1 MVGVYSGLP
10 DAYQIRYNIVIIMAM
25 TNRRNFLRL
34 SALAAATPAVGV
46 CGDEVSTAKP
56 VRSLPKTDV
65 FVAGAGPAGFV
76 AAIAAA
82 RNGAKVTLA
91 ESFGFPGGMATAGLV
106 GPISK
111 FKFGGKRVVGGI
123 PWEFVERLAA
133 HGGAITDLQKGNVPF
148 EAEVYRRVAREMLE
162 EAGVRCL
169 WQTQVCGAPELAEDG
184 SIMAVT
190 LSTAGFLTRIEAKRF
205 IDCTASG
212 AIIGYHGFGGFRSEK
227 GKAQPL
233 SLCFLMGGV
242 DTENAR
248 VLVRNDNE
256 RSASQVLRAA
266 LNEAMKTG
274 RIKSFGGPWA
284 VWGSTIR
291 PGFVS
296 VNATR
301 ADATDVTDPLQ
312 IAEATERMRR
322 EIPVVV
328 DVFRKSD
335 PAFRYAWL
343 AQTAAT
349 SGFRECREL
358 KALHRVTAAEFLSGE
373 DVPDAIALAAHPM
386 DRHLAGSS
394 GQSLSFLG
402 KPGVIPLSA
411 LVSAKCPNL
420 LAAGGLV
427 AAEPAPF
434 ASMRVQAQ
442 CMAMG
447 QAAGT
452 AVAVSPGED
461 VRTLDF
467 AEIRKLCERQGAV
480 TKV

>member
-1 MVGVYSGLP
+1 MKANRRDFIKGVGVFATAGFP
-10 DAYQIRYNIVIIMAM
+10 GAPC
-25 TNRRNFLRL
+25 LR
-34 SALAAATPAVGV
+34 A
-46 CGDEVSTAKP
+46 
-56 VRSLPKTDV
+56 DV

-111 FKFGGKRVVGGI
+111 FNFGGKRVVGGI
-123 PWEFVERLAA
+123 AWEFVERMAA
-133 HGGAITDLQKGNVPF
+133 LGGAITDLPKGNVPF

-169 WQTQVCGAPELAEDG
+169 WQTQVCGEPELAADG
-184 SIMAVT
+184 SIRAVT
-190 LSTAGFLTRIEAKRF
+190 LSTAGFLTRLEANRF

-212 AIIGYHGFGGFRSEK
+212 AIVGHHGFGTFRSEK
-227 GKAQPL
+227 GAAQPL
-233 SLCFLMGGV
+233 SLCFILGGV
-242 DTENAR
+242 DTDNAR

-256 RSASQVLRAA
+256 RSRNPAMRDALERAMA
-266 LNEAMKTG
+266 AG
-274 RIKSFGGPWA
+274 RIRSFGGPWA

-291 PGFVS
+291 RGFVS

-301 ADATDVTDPLQ
+301 AAVADVTDPIQ
-312 IAEATERMRR
+312 IAEATAQMRR
-322 EIPVVV
+322 EIPAII
-328 DVFRKSD
+328 DVMREAD
-335 PAFRYAWL
+335 PAFKGAWL
-343 AQTAAT
+343 AQTAAA

-358 KALHRVTAAEFLSGE
+358 KAIHRVTAAEFASGA

-386 DRHLAGSS
+386 DRHIAGSS
-394 GQSLSFLG
+394 AQNLTFLE
-402 KPGVIPLSA
+402 KPGVVPLRA

-427 AAEPAPF
+427 AAEPAAF

-452 AVAVSPGED
+452 TAAFRPDED
-461 VRTLDF
+461 VRRLDF
-467 AEIRKLCERQGAV
+467 AVIAQNVQLLRW
-480 TKV
+480 

>member
-1 MVGVYSGLP
+1 M
-10 DAYQIRYNIVIIMAM
+10 
-25 TNRRNFLRL
+25 
-34 SALAAATPAVGV
+34 AAAGAAVASGNL
-46 CGDEVSTAKP
+46 DEH
-56 VRSLPKTDV
+56 SLRTVAARRTLRTEV

-76 AAIAAA
+76 AAIASA

-111 FKFGGKRVVGGI
+111 FNFSGWRVVGGI

-133 HGGAITDLQKGNVPF
+133 KGGAITDLQKGNVPF

-162 EAGVRCL
+162 EAGVKCL
-169 WQTQVCGAPELAEDG
+169 WQTQVCGEPELASDG
-184 SIMAVT
+184 SIRAVT
-190 LSTAGFLTRIEAKRF
+190 LSTAGFLTRMEAGRF

-212 AIIGYHGFGGFRSEK
+212 AIVGHHGFGDFRSEK

-233 SLCFLMGGV
+233 SLCFMLGGV
-242 DTENAR
+242 DTDKAR

-256 RSASQVLRAA
+256 RSANQTLRAA
-266 LNEAMKTG
+266 LAEAMKDG
-274 RIKSFGGPWA
+274 LIKSFGGPWA

-301 ADATDVTDPLQ
+301 AEASDVTDPIQ

-322 EIPVVV
+322 EIPVVIEV
-328 DVFRKSD
+328 MRRAD
-335 PAFRYAWL
+335 PAFRNAWL

-358 KALHRVTAAEFLSGE
+358 KAIHRVTAEEFASGE

-386 DRHLAGSS
+386 DRHIAGSS
-394 GQSLSFLG
+394 GQSLTFLRR
-402 KPGVIPLSA
+402 PGVIPLSS

-427 AAEPAPF
+427 AAEPAAF

-452 AVAVSPGED
+452 SAALCPGED
-461 VRTLDF
+461 LRRIDF
-467 AEIRKLCERQGAV
+467 AAVRRTCESQGAV
-480 TKV
+480 TRS

>member
-1 MVGVYSGLP
+1 
-10 DAYQIRYNIVIIMAM
+10 M
-25 TNRRNFLRL
+25 TSRRSFLKL
-34 SALAAATPAVGV
+34 SAVAAATPALGV
-46 CGDEVSTAKP
+46 RGDEIP
-56 VRSLPKTDV
+56 VARPLRSLPKTDV
-65 FVAGAGPAGFV
+65 FVAGAGPAGIG

-91 ESFGFPGGMATAGLV
+91 ETFGFPGGMATAGLV

-111 FKFGGKRVVGGI
+111 FNFGGRRVVGGI
-123 PWEFVERLAA
+123 AWELVERLAA
-133 HGGAITDLQKGNVPF
+133 AGGAITDLQKGNVPF
-148 EAEVYRRVAREMLE
+148 EAEVYRRVARGMLE

-169 WQTQVCGAPELAEDG
+169 WQTQVCGEPELGPDG
-184 SIMAVT
+184 SIRAVT
-190 LSTAGFLTRIEAKRF
+190 LSTAGFLSRIEAKRF
-205 IDCTASG
+205 VDCSASG
-212 AIIGYHGFGGFRSEK
+212 AIVGHHGFGSFRSEK
-227 GKAQPL
+227 GAAQPL

-242 DTENAR
+242 DTEKAR

-256 RSASQVLRAA
+256 RSASQTLRAA
-266 LNEAMKTG
+266 LAEAMAAG

-322 EIPVVV
+322 ELPVVV
-328 DVFRKSD
+328 EVFRKAD
-335 PAFRYAWL
+335 PAFRNAWL
-343 AQTAAT
+343 AQSAAA
-349 SGFRECREL
+349 SGFRECREIV
-358 KALHRVTAAEFLSGE
+358 ALHRVTAAEFESGE

-394 GQSLSFLG
+394 GQSLTFL
-402 KPGVIPLSA
+402 KRPGVIPLSA

-427 AAEPAPF
+427 AAEPAAF

-452 AVAVSPGED
+452 AAATSAGAD

-467 AEIRKLCERQGAV
+467 AAIRKVCERQGAMTV
-480 TKV
+480 SV

>member
-1 MVGVYSGLP
+1 M
-10 DAYQIRYNIVIIMAM
+10 
-25 TNRRNFLRL
+25 L
-34 SALAAATPAVGV
+34 SAVAAAATPALGV
-46 CGDEVSTAKP
+46 RGEERAIAKP
-56 VRSLPKTDV
+56 VRSLPKADI

-82 RNGAKVTLA
+82 RNGAKVALA
-91 ESFGFPGGMATAGLV
+91 EAFGFPGGMATAGLV

-111 FKFGGKRVVGGI
+111 FNFGGKRVVGGI
-123 PWEFVERLAA
+123 AWEFVERLAA
-133 HGGAITDLQKGNVPF
+133 QGGAITDLPKGNVPF
-148 EAEVYRRVAREMLE
+148 EAETYRRVAREMLE
-162 EAGVRCL
+162 AAGVRCL
-169 WQTQVCGAPELAEDG
+169 WQTQVCGAPELAADG
-184 SIMAVT
+184 SIRAVT
-190 LSTAGFLTRIEAKRF
+190 LSTAGFLSRLEANRF

-212 AIIGYHGFGGFRSEK
+212 AIVGHHGFGGFRSEK

-233 SLCFLMGGV
+233 SLCFLLGGV
-242 DTENAR
+242 DTEKAR

-256 RSASQVLRAA
+256 RSANPVLRAA
-266 LNEAMKTG
+266 LNEAMAAG
-274 RIKSFGGPWA
+274 RLQSFGGPWA

-301 ADATDVTDPLQ
+301 AEATDVTDPMQ

-328 DVFRKSD
+328 EVFRKSD
-335 PAFRYAWL
+335 PAFRNAWL

-358 KALHRVTAAEFLSGE
+358 KALHRVTAAEFASGK
-373 DVPDAIALAAHPM
+373 DVADAIALAAHPM

-394 GQSLSFLG
+394 GQKLTFLER
-402 KPGVIPLSA
+402 PGVIPLSA
-411 LVSAKCPNL
+411 LVSANCPNL

-427 AAEPAPF
+427 AAEPAAF

-452 AVAVSPGED
+452 AAATNPGAD
-461 VRTLDF
+461 VRTFDF
-467 AEIRKLCERQGAV
+467 AAIRRTCESQGAV
-480 TKV
+480 TRS

>member
-1 MVGVYSGLP
+1 MRFGRRGFLGGL
-10 DAYQIRYNIVIIMAM
+10 
-25 TNRRNFLRL
+25 
-34 SALAAATPAVGV
+34 LAAAGGGCA
-46 CGDEVSTAKP
+46 TAGRIATKKTL
-56 VRSLPKTDV
+56 RTDV

-111 FKFGGKRVVGGI
+111 FNFGGRRVVGGI
-123 PWEFVERLAA
+123 PLEFVERLAA
-133 HGGAITDLQKGNVPF
+133 NGGAITDLPKGNIPF
-148 EAEVYRRVAREMLE
+148 EAEIYRRVAREMLE
-162 EAGVRCL
+162 EAGVNCL
-169 WQTQVCGAPELAEDG
+169 WQTQVCGEPELASDG
-184 SIMAVT
+184 AIRAVT
-190 LSTAGFLTRIEAKRF
+190 LSTAGFLSRLEANRF

-212 AIIGYHGFGGFRSEK
+212 AIVGHCGFGAFRSAK
-227 GKAQPL
+227 GAAQPL
-233 SLCFLMGGV
+233 SLCFILGGV
-242 DTENAR
+242 ETEKAR

-256 RSASQVLRAA
+256 RSRNPVLRDA
-266 LNEAMKTG
+266 LEKAMKVG
-274 RIKSFGGPWA
+274 RIRSFGGPWA

-301 ADATDVTDPLQ
+301 AAATDVTDPMQ
-312 IAEATERMRR
+312 IAEATAQMRR
-322 EIPVVV
+322 EIPVII
-328 DVFRKSD
+328 DVMRAAD
-335 PAFRYAWL
+335 PAFRGAWL
-343 AQTAAT
+343 AQTAAM
-349 SGFRECREL
+349 SGFRECREITG
-358 KALHRVTAAEFLSGE
+358 LHRVTAAEFISGT

-394 GQSLSFLG
+394 GQNLSFLG
-402 KPGVIPLSA
+402 KPGAIPLSA

-427 AAEPAPF
+427 AAEPAAF

-452 AVAVSPGED
+452 AAAYAPDED
-461 VRTLDF
+461 VRRMDL
-467 AEIRKLCERQGAV
+467 AAVRRLCERQGAI
-480 TKV
+480 TRA

>member
-1 MVGVYSGLP
+1 
-10 DAYQIRYNIVIIMAM
+10 M
-25 TNRRNFLRL
+25 TNRRDFLRL
-34 SALAAATPAVGV
+34 SAVAAAATPALGV
-46 CGDEVSTAKP
+46 RGEERPLAKP
-56 VRSLPKTDV
+56 MRRLPKADV
-65 FVAGAGPAGFV
+65 FVAGGGPAGFI

-91 ESFGFPGGMATAGLV
+91 EAFGFPGGMATAGLV

-111 FKFGGKRVVGGI
+111 FNFGGKRVVGGI
-123 PWEFVERLAA
+123 AWEFVERLAA
-133 HGGAITDLQKGNVPF
+133 LGGAITDLPKGNVPF
-148 EAEVYRRVAREMLE
+148 EAEIYRRVAREMLE
-162 EAGVRCL
+162 AAGVRCL
-169 WQTQVCGAPELAEDG
+169 WQTQVCGAPELAADG
-184 SIMAVT
+184 SIRAVT
-190 LSTAGFLTRIEAKRF
+190 LSTAGFLTRLEANRF

-212 AIIGYHGFGGFRSEK
+212 AIVGHHGFGGFRSEK

-233 SLCFLMGGV
+233 SLCFLLGGV
-242 DTENAR
+242 DTEKAR

-256 RSASQVLRAA
+256 RSANPVLRAA
-266 LNEAMKTG
+266 LNEAMAAG
-274 RIKSFGGPWA
+274 RLQSFGGPWA

-301 ADATDVTDPLQ
+301 AEATDVTDPMQ

-335 PAFRYAWL
+335 PAFRNVWL

-358 KALHRVTAAEFLSGE
+358 KALHRVTAAEFASGQ
-373 DVPDAIALAAHPM
+373 DVADAIALAAHPM

-394 GQSLSFLG
+394 GQKLTFLER
-402 KPGVIPLSA
+402 PGVIPLSA
-411 LVSAKCPNL
+411 LVSANCPNL

-427 AAEPAPF
+427 AAEPAAF

-452 AVAVSPGED
+452 AAATNPGAD

-467 AEIRKLCERQGAV
+467 AAIRRTCESQGAV
-480 TKV
+480 TRS

>member
-1 MVGVYSGLP
+1 MIG
-10 DAYQIRYNIVIIMAM
+10 
-25 TNRRNFLRL
+25 RRSFLGF
-34 SALAAATPAVGV
+34 SAAAALSPQSLSSASHRVQ
-46 CGDEVSTAKP
+46 AKTL
-56 VRSLPKTDV
+56 RSDV

-111 FKFGGKRVVGGI
+111 FNFGGKRVVGGI
-123 PWEFVERLAA
+123 AWEFVERMAA
-133 HGGAITDLQKGNVPF
+133 LGGAITDLPKGNVPF

-169 WQTQVCGAPELAEDG
+169 WQTQVCGEPELAADG
-184 SIMAVT
+184 SIRAVT
-190 LSTAGFLTRIEAKRF
+190 LSTAGFLTRLEANRF
-205 IDCTASG
+205 VDCTASG
-212 AIIGYHGFGGFRSEK
+212 AIVGHHDFGAFRSEK
-227 GKAQPL
+227 GAAQPL
-233 SLCFLMGGV
+233 SLCFILGGV
-242 DTENAR
+242 DTDNAR

-256 RSASQVLRAA
+256 RSRNPAMRDALEKAMAA
-266 LNEAMKTG
+266 G
-274 RIKSFGGPWA
+274 RIRSFGGPWA

-291 PGFVS
+291 RGSVS

-301 ADATDVTDPLQ
+301 AAVADVTDPIQ
-312 IAEATERMRR
+312 IAEATAQMRR
-322 EIPVVV
+322 EIPVII
-328 DVFRKSD
+328 DVMREAD
-335 PAFRYAWL
+335 PAFKGAWL

-358 KALHRVTAAEFLSGE
+358 KSIHRVTAAEFASGA

-386 DRHLAGSS
+386 DRHVAGSS
-394 GQSLSFLG
+394 AQDLTFLE
-402 KPGVIPLSA
+402 KPGVIPLRA

-420 LAAGGLV
+420 LAVGGLV
-427 AAEPAPF
+427 AAEPAAF

-452 AVAVSPGED
+452 AAAFNVGED
-461 VRTLDF
+461 VRRLDF
-467 AEIRKLCERQGAV
+467 AEVRRICERQGAI
-480 TKV
+480 TNLR

>member
-1 MVGVYSGLP
+1 
-10 DAYQIRYNIVIIMAM
+10 M
-25 TNRRNFLRL
+25 TSRRNFLRL
-34 SALAAATPAVGV
+34 SAVAAAATPALGV
-46 CGDEVSTAKP
+46 RGEERPLAKS
-56 VRSLPKTDV
+56 VRNLPKADV

-91 ESFGFPGGMATAGLV
+91 EAFGFPGGMATAGLV

-111 FKFGGKRVVGGI
+111 FNFGGKRVVGGI
-123 PWEFVERLAA
+123 AWEFVERLAA
-133 HGGAITDLQKGNVPF
+133 QGGAITDLPKGNVPF
-148 EAEVYRRVAREMLE
+148 EAETYRRVAREMLE
-162 EAGVRCL
+162 AAGVRCL
-169 WQTQVCGAPELAEDG
+169 WQTQVCGAPELAADG
-184 SIMAVT
+184 SICAVT
-190 LSTAGFLTRIEAKRF
+190 LSTAGFLTRLEANRF

-212 AIIGYHGFGGFRSEK
+212 AIIGHHGFGGFRSEK

-233 SLCFLMGGV
+233 SLCFLLGGV
-242 DTENAR
+242 DTEKAR

-256 RSASQVLRAA
+256 RSANPVLRAA
-266 LNEAMKTG
+266 LNEAMAAG
-274 RIKSFGGPWA
+274 RLQSFGGPWA

-301 ADATDVTDPLQ
+301 AEATDVTDPMQ

-335 PAFRYAWL
+335 PAFRNVWL

-358 KALHRVTAAEFLSGE
+358 KALHRVTAAEFASGQ
-373 DVPDAIALAAHPM
+373 DVADAIALAAHPM

-394 GQSLSFLG
+394 GQKLTFLER
-402 KPGVIPLSA
+402 PGVIPLSA
-411 LVSAKCPNL
+411 LVSANCPNL

-427 AAEPAPF
+427 AAEPAAF

-452 AVAVSPGED
+452 AAATNPGTD

-467 AEIRKLCERQGAV
+467 AAIRRTCESQGAV
-480 TKV
+480 TRS

>member
-1 MVGVYSGLP
+1 MDYG
-10 DAYQIRYNIVIIMAM
+10 
-25 TNRRNFLRL
+25 RREFLG
-34 SALAAATPAVGV
+34 LAAAGISGFASAKVGL
-46 CGDEVSTAKP
+46 C
-56 VRSLPKTDV
+56 LPKADV
-65 FVAGAGPAGFV
+65 FVAGAGPAGFI

-111 FKFGGKRVVGGI
+111 FNFGGKRVVGGLA
-123 PWEFVERLAA
+123 WEFVERMAA
-133 HGGAITDLQKGNVPF
+133 QGGAITDLPKGNVPF
-148 EAEVYRRVAREMLE
+148 ETEIYRRVAREMLE

-169 WQTQVCGAPELAEDG
+169 WQTQVCGEPELAADG
-184 SIMAVT
+184 SIRAVT
-190 LSTAGFLTRIEAKRF
+190 LSTAGFLTRLEANRF

-212 AIIGYHGFGGFRSEK
+212 AIVGHHGFGAFRSEK
-227 GKAQPL
+227 GAAQPL
-233 SLCFLMGGV
+233 SLCFILGGV
-242 DTENAR
+242 DTDKAR

-256 RSASQVLRAA
+256 RSRNPVLRAA
-266 LNEAMKTG
+266 LEKAMAAG
-274 RIKSFGGPWA
+274 RIRSFGGPWA

-291 PGFVS
+291 RGFVS

-301 ADATDVTDPLQ
+301 AAVADVTDPIQ
-312 IAEATERMRR
+312 IAEATAQMRR
-322 EIPVVV
+322 DIPIIV
-328 DVFRKSD
+328 DVMREAD
-335 PAFRYAWL
+335 PAFKGAWL
-343 AQTAAT
+343 AQTAAA

-358 KALHRVTAAEFLSGE
+358 KALHRVTAAEFASGA

-386 DRHLAGSS
+386 DRHIARSS
-394 GQSLSFLG
+394 AQNLTFLER
-402 KPGVIPLSA
+402 PGVIPLSA

-427 AAEPAPF
+427 AAEPAAF

-452 AVAVSPGED
+452 AAAFRPDED
-461 VRTLDF
+461 LRQLDF
-467 AEIRKLCERQGAV
+467 TAIRRRIQKSMDITIG
-480 TKV
+480 